1 MRSSVAPVAGATDAQ
16 DLQPI
21 RLYLE
26 EMVLVASVSPGDER
40 MTDIL
45 QAGGDLPVLPG
56 GAESWDADAWL
67 RVPID
72 ELQLIVPPRRI
83 SAPDKRV
90 ERQNHPVRFKVG
102 TWLVEGTAHLKPGA
116 EQDAVLLSTQPFL
129 PLTDVTLSAIDVAD
143 SAERH
148 EVVIVNLR
156 HAEVLLD

>member
-1 MRSSVAPVAGATDAQ
+1 
-16 DLQPI
+16 
-21 RLYLE
+21 
-26 EMVLVASVSPGDER
+26 MVLVASVNPGDER

-56 GAESWDADAWL
+56 GAESWDPDAWL

-72 ELQLIVPPRRI
+72 ELQLIIPPRHI
-83 SAPDKRV
+83 SAPDKRA
-90 ERQNHPVRFKVG
+90 ERQHHPVRFKVG
-102 TWLVEGTAHLKPGA
+102 SWLVEGTAHLKPGG

-156 HAEVLLD
+156 YAEPLLD